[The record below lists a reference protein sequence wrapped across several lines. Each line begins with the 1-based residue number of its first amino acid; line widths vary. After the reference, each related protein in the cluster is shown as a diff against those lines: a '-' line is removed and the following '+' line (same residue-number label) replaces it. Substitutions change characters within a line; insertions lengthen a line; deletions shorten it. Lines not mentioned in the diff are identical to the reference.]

1 MKTLS
6 MLPQPRAA
14 HARIAAQA
22 PLAPWGSEIRRVLC
36 VRTDNL
42 GDVLMT
48 TPALHAL
55 RDACPGRHLTLLTSG
70 AGAALAPFLTDVDDV
85 IRYDAPWVGARTPR
99 SHPADLAMRTL
110 LEEGQFDAA
119 VIFTVYSQ
127 NPMPAA
133 TMCYLA
139 GVRRR
144 LARCRENPYALLNDW
159 VRETE
164 PEHGVQH
171 EVQRQLSL
179 VQAIGA
185 NADDTRM
192 RMQLRGIDRQ
202 TLETILARRGI
213 DPELPYALIHPGASA
228 ESRRYP
234 VERFAEA
241 AAKLVRSTGMNMLIT
256 GSASETPLAHAL
268 IDAAGPAVRPFMHD
282 LTDAFELGAFAA
294 LIERAAVVISN
305 NSGPVHIASALRAPV
320 VDLYALTNPQH
331 APWQTPHRVL
341 FNDVECR
348 WCYRSVCPE
357 QHHACLRGIPSVEV
371 ANAALDL
378 IEETS
383 RNRPT
388 CRTRPVHHPIET
400 HTE

>member
-1 MKTLS
+1 MKSLS
-6 MLPQPRAA
+6 LVPPPLTA
-14 HARIAAQA
+14 HARVSAAA
-22 PLAPWGSEIRRVLC
+22 PLTRWDSDIKRILC

-48 TPALHAL
+48 TPALRAL
-55 RDACPGRHLTLLTSG
+55 RNTCPDRHLTLLTSP
-70 AGAALAPFLTDVDDV
+70 AGAAVAPFLADVDEV
-85 IRYDAPWVGARTPR
+85 IRYDAPWAGARPPR
-99 SHPADLAMRTL
+99 SHPADFAMQQRL
-110 LEEGQFDAA
+110 QEGEFDAA

-139 GVRRR
+139 GIHRR
-144 LARCRENPYALLNDW
+144 LARCRENPYALLSDW

-171 EVQRQLSL
+171 EVRRQLSL

-185 NADDTRM
+185 DAVDTRM
-192 RMQLRGIDRQ
+192 RMQLRSIDRR
-202 TLETILARRGI
+202 TLDSILARRGI
-213 DPELPYALIHPGASA
+213 DADTPYAVIHPGASA

-234 VERFAEA
+234 VEQFAQA
-241 AAKLVRSTGMNMLIT
+241 AARLVRATGMNVLVT
-256 GSASETPLAHAL
+256 GSKSEAPLAHAL
-268 IDAAGPAVRPFMHD
+268 IHAAGPCVRPFMHD

-294 LIERAAVVISN
+294 LIERATVVISN
-305 NSGPVHIASALRAPV
+305 NSGPVHIASALGAPV

-331 APWQTPHRVL
+331 GPWQTPHRVL

-357 QHHACLRGIPSVEV
+357 IHHRCLRGISAADV
-371 ANAALDL
+371 ADAALAL
-378 IEETS
+378 IDETGAAPVS
-383 RNRPT
+383 APPADHSIATPT
-388 CRTRPVHHPIET
+388 E
-400 HTE
+400 

>member
-1 MKTLS
+1 MKSLS
-6 MLPQPRAA
+6 LVPPPLTA
-14 HARIAAQA
+14 HARVAAAA
-22 PLAPWGSEIRRVLC
+22 PLTRWDSDIKRILC

-48 TPALHAL
+48 TPALQAL
-55 RDACPGRHLTLLTSG
+55 RSTCPDRHLTLLTSP
-70 AGAALAPFLTDVDDV
+70 AGAAVAPFLADVDEV
-85 IRYDAPWVGARTPR
+85 IRYDAPWAGARPPR
-99 SHPADLAMRTL
+99 SHPADLAMRQR
-110 LEEGQFDAA
+110 LEEGRFDAA

-139 GVRRR
+139 GIHRR
-144 LARCRENPYALLNDW
+144 LARCRENPYALLSDW

-171 EVQRQLSL
+171 EVRRQLSL

-185 NADDTRM
+185 DAVDTRM
-192 RMQLRGIDRQ
+192 RMQLRSIDRK
-202 TLETILARRGI
+202 TLDSILARRGI
-213 DPELPYALIHPGASA
+213 DSDSPYAVMHPGASA

-234 VERFAEA
+234 VGQFAQTA
-241 AAKLVRSTGMNMLIT
+241 ARLVRATGMNVLVT
-256 GSASETPLAHAL
+256 GSKSEAALAQTL
-268 IDAAGPAVRPFMHD
+268 IDAAGPSVRPFMHD

-294 LIERAAVVISN
+294 LIERATVVISN
-305 NSGPVHIASALRAPV
+305 NSGPVHIASALGAPV

-331 APWQTPHRVL
+331 GPWQTPHRVL

-357 QHHACLRGIPSVEV
+357 LHHACLRGISPADV
-371 ANAALDL
+371 ADAALAL
-378 IEETS
+378 IDETGGTPAS
-383 RNRPT
+383 AQPAD
-388 CRTRPVHHPIET
+388 HSIAT

>member
-1 MKTLS
+1 MKSLS
-6 MLPQPRAA
+6 LVPPPVTA
-14 HARIAAQA
+14 HARVAASA
-22 PLAPWGSEIRRVLC
+22 PLTRWDSDIKRILC

-48 TPALHAL
+48 TPALQAL
-55 RDACPGRHLTLLTSG
+55 RGACPDRHLTLLTSP
-70 AGAALAPFLTDVDDV
+70 AGAAVAPFLADVDEV
-85 IRYDAPWVGARTPR
+85 IRYDAPWAGARPPR
-99 SHPADLAMRTL
+99 SHPADLAMQQR

-139 GVRRR
+139 GIHRR
-144 LARCRENPYALLNDW
+144 LARCRENPYALLSDW

-171 EVQRQLSL
+171 EVRRQLSL

-185 NADDTRM
+185 DAVDTRM
-192 RMQLRGIDRQ
+192 RMQLRSIDRK
-202 TLETILARRGI
+202 TLDSILARRGI
-213 DPELPYALIHPGASA
+213 DSDAPYAVMHPGASA

-234 VERFAEA
+234 VGQFAQTA
-241 AAKLVRSTGMNMLIT
+241 ARLVRATGMNVLVT
-256 GSASETPLAHAL
+256 GSKSEAALAHTL
-268 IDAAGPAVRPFMHD
+268 IDAAGPSVRPFMHD

-305 NSGPVHIASALRAPV
+305 NSGPVHIASALGAPV

-331 APWQTPHRVL
+331 GPWQTPHRVL

-357 QHHACLRGIPSVEV
+357 KHHACLRGISPADV
-371 ANAALDL
+371 ADAALAL
-378 IEETS
+378 IDETGGTPVS
-383 RNRPT
+383 ARPAG
-388 CRTRPVHHPIET
+388 HSIAT

>member
-1 MKTLS
+1 MKSLS
-6 MLPQPRAA
+6 LVPPPLTA
-14 HARIAAQA
+14 HARVAAAA
-22 PLAPWGSEIRRVLC
+22 PLTRWDSDIKRILC

-48 TPALHAL
+48 TPALQAL
-55 RDACPGRHLTLLTSG
+55 RNTCPDRHLTLLTSP
-70 AGAALAPFLTDVDDV
+70 AGAAVAPFLADVDEV
-85 IRYDAPWVGARTPR
+85 IRYDAPWAGARPPR
-99 SHPADLAMRTL
+99 SHPADLAMRQR
-110 LEEGQFDAA
+110 LEEGRFDAA

-139 GVRRR
+139 GIHRR
-144 LARCRENPYALLNDW
+144 LARCRENPYALLSDW

-171 EVQRQLSL
+171 EVRRQLSL

-185 NADDTRM
+185 DAVDTRM
-192 RMQLRGIDRQ
+192 RMQLRSIDRK
-202 TLETILARRGI
+202 TLDSILARRGI
-213 DPELPYALIHPGASA
+213 DSDSPYAVMHPGASA

-234 VERFAEA
+234 VGQFAQTA
-241 AAKLVRSTGMNMLIT
+241 ARLVRATGMNVLVT
-256 GSASETPLAHAL
+256 GSKSEAALAQTL
-268 IDAAGPAVRPFMHD
+268 IDAAGPSVRPFMHD

-294 LIERAAVVISN
+294 LIERATVVISN
-305 NSGPVHIASALRAPV
+305 NSGPVHIASALGAPV

-331 APWQTPHRVL
+331 GPWQTPHRVL

-357 QHHACLRGIPSVEV
+357 LHHACLRGISPANV
-371 ANAALDL
+371 ADAALAL
-378 IEETS
+378 IDETGGTPAS
-383 RNRPT
+383 AQPAD
-388 CRTRPVHHPIET
+388 HSIAT
-400 HTE
+400 HTD

>member
-1 MKTLS
+1 MMKSLALLAKPS
-6 MLPQPRAA
+6 AA
-14 HARIAAQA
+14 HAAVAADA
-22 PLAPWGSEIRRVLC
+22 PLAPWGDNVKRILC

-55 RDACPGRHLTLLTSG
+55 RAASPNRHLTLLTSP
-70 AGAALAPFLTDVDDV
+70 AGAAVAPLLADVDDV
-85 IRYDAPWVGARTPR
+85 IRYDAPWAHNRPPR
-99 SHPADLAMRTL
+99 SHAADLAMRAI
-110 LEEGQFDAA
+110 LEERQFDAA

-127 NPMPAA
+127 NPLPAS

-139 GVRRR
+139 GIHRR

-164 PEHGVQH
+164 PEQGVRH
-171 EVQRQLSL
+171 EVERQLSL
-179 VQAIGA
+179 VGA
-185 NADDTRM
+185 VGATAVDSRM
-192 RMQLRGIDRQ
+192 RMQLRDIDRD
-202 TLETILARRGI
+202 TLAAILARRGI
-213 DPELPYALIHPGASA
+213 DPDVPFAVLHPGASA

-234 VERFAEA
+234 AERFGEA
-241 AAKLVRSTGMNMLIT
+241 AARLVRATGMNILVTGSMSEAPLARMLIE
-256 GSASETPLAHAL
+256 S
-268 IDAAGPAVRPFMHD
+268 AGPSVRPFMHD

-294 LIERAAVVISN
+294 LIERASVVISN
-305 NSGPVHIASALRAPV
+305 NSGPVHMASALGVPV

-331 APWQTPHRVL
+331 GPWKTPHRVL

-348 WCYRSVCPE
+348 WCYRSICP
-357 QHHACLRGIPSVEV
+357 QGHHACLRGIPSIEV
-371 ANAALDL
+371 ANAALEL

-383 RNRPT
+383 QAPSRVQPNASR
-388 CRTRPVHHPIET
+388 IAT